1 MAAFDRTAGFESA
14 AGVCRVGHEKLV
26 SHGLTRSQV
35 IHHCARLA
43 TPIAIRSS
51 CTAILRF
58 LRPLPSIVRNGRYLA
73 ESGLT
78 KGVISKATLDTASE
92 PSIHAWKNQ
101 SVNIG
106 RAPARVAQGP
116 KGMDSSLTA

>member
-1 MAAFDRTAGFESA
+1 VAAFDRTAEFEPA

-26 SHGLTRSQV
+26 RHGLTRPQV

-73 ESGLT
+73 EVGLT
-78 KGVISKATLDTASE
+78 RSFISKAKLDTASE
-92 PSIHAWKNQ
+92 TSIEAWQNQ
-101 SVNIG
+101 SAGVG
-106 RAPARVAQGP
+106 RGPATIAQGP
-116 KGMDSSLTA
+116 KGTDLSLSA